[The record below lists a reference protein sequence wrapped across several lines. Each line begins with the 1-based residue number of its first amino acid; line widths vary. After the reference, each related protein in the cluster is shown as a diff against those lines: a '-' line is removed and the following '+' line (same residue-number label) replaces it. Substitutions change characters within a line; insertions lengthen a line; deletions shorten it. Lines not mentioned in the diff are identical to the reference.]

1 MKHARVPRTMWKGKG
16 LSKAAG
22 QCNGL
27 QDYGFCDLKDCKA
40 IQSFRRDVRSITG
53 ATYKGMLKRLI
64 SELRARGGAP
74 DSEDDVRA
82 TSHFERR
89 ILRYLHISLAT
100 CRFNKERSILRSTQF
115 HNSAVA
121 HRPPP
126 RRKFQRYSYS
136 GGPGVLLSRSKMS
149 CLPDLP
155 CRCPQ
160 MNVIVSQQ
168 LRCCASCPSTD
179 FR

>member
-40 IQSFRRDVRSITG
+40 ATGYCHYTDRRSSTSLG
-53 ATYKGMLKRLI
+53 LI

-168 LRCCASCPSTD
+168 LRCCASCPCRVS
-179 FR
+179 R

>member
-1 MKHARVPRTMWKGKG
+1 MWKGKG
-16 LSKAAG
+16 FSKAAG

-40 IQSFRRDVRSITG
+40 ATGYCHYTDRRSSTSLG
-53 ATYKGMLKRLI
+53 LI

-74 DSEDDVRA
+74 DSEDDVCA

-89 ILRYLHISLAT
+89 ILRYLHQPRDLQIQQRKINLEINAVLQ
-100 CRFNKERSILRSTQF
+100 LRCCAS
-115 HNSAVA
+115 
-121 HRPPP
+121 RPPP

-136 GGPGVLLSRSKMS
+136 GGPGVSLSRSKMS

-160 MNVIVSQQ
+160 
-168 LRCCASCPSTD
+168 
-179 FR
+179 